1 MVDEVPQAEAAPAS
15 GRTNDYLRRRRGS
28 SLSDHRSVRISA
40 VSYHPAMRETRV
52 ERLGSAIRR
61 VPGGRLPLE
70 LRNHIRARRAARA
83 VERREAALQQRDHAW
98 IASLRGRHD
107 MRVNI
112 GSSGEHVEGWVNA
125 DILRDPEGRCLRM
138 DATERWPF
146 EDCSAEAI
154 NSEHVIE
161 HLERADAPAF
171 FAEAFRVL
179 RPGGVI
185 RTSTP
190 DLRGIAE
197 AYIAEDAAT
206 LAAHRAHGYEARNH
220 ADLLNNYLQMHGHRH
235 VYDFETLALLLREA
249 GFEEI
254 ERTAFGESTHAVLR
268 GVDTHEMGELSG
280 LVVCV
285 DAVRPPSGASA

>member
-1 MVDEVPQAEAAPAS
+1 MDETTLA
-15 GRTNDYLRRRRGS
+15 
-28 SLSDHRSVRISA
+28 
-40 VSYHPAMRETRV
+40 
-52 ERLGSAIRR
+52 RLGNALRR
-61 VPGGRLPLE
+61 VPGGRVPLDA
-70 LRNHIRARRAARA
+70 RNAVRARRRQMAAA
-83 VERREAALQQRDHAW
+83 RREAELVERDRAW
-98 IASLRGRHD
+98 VASLRDRRD
-107 MRVNI
+107 LRLNI
-112 GSSGEHVEGWVNA
+112 GSSGEHVAGWINA
-125 DILRDPEGRCLRM
+125 DLLRDPDGRCLRM

-146 EDCSAEAI
+146 DDGAAEAI

-161 HLERADAPAF
+161 HLERADAPVF

-197 AYIAEDAAT
+197 AYLGADPAT

-235 VYDFETLALLLREA
+235 VYDFETLVLLLGDA
-249 GFEEI
+249 GFEHV
-254 ERTAFGESTHAVLR
+254 ERAEFGESRHELLR
-268 GVDTHEMGELSG
+268 AVDTHEMGELSR

-285 DAVRPPSGASA
+285 DAVKPPSGGSPGATGGAA